1 MSLAD
6 LSAVRILR
14 PSVLIVVLTV
24 AVTLCNAQT
33 APANPKA
40 GVIQQPS
47 GEALLEETMDRAAN
61 LRLVRNRIQLVRD
74 GAEALTANYPD
85 KAAQLL
91 MRALREVD
99 RAEAELPA
107 NDPKHEEKLSELEFL
122 RRPILLQ
129 LVHVNPEM
137 ALQALAAPQSA
148 DHDAEFQ
155 RLIFE
160 AVAQQNPQIVENAAL
175 AKLGGGL
182 SSTVVSAYAVLRQ
195 AAPALARPL
204 ATAMV
209 QQLAQEQPGDD
220 PEMLTATLEFLR
232 QMRVDEGTR
241 APVVLIDSQALDPD
255 SLSTLMNSLADQ
267 LLAASNP
274 REAVIPQSLE
284 AYIAAIEPYASDKAE
299 KLREASAEL
308 TTSIDPTR
316 TLDEPAGPP
325 VVTVTADAGQAPDP
339 GRAARVEANRE
350 LSAQLQEKQA
360 LLTKLEAQLRSAPNV
375 AVARA
380 VVQKAI
386 DSTNSLIAFA
396 AANAMLLE
404 PECFDDGEYELYSF
418 SPLITPI
425 NATNRLIVALA
436 AQSPKSAVEAAAQY
450 DHPEIEL
457 YARLALAEALMKE
470 KASEKRAGDESRA
483 SEKAAKDD

>member
-1 MSLAD
+1 M
-6 LSAVRILR
+6 
-14 PSVLIVVLTV
+14 TV
-24 AVTLCNAQT
+24 AVTLCHAQ
-33 APANPKA
+33 AVPANSKV

-47 GEALLEETMDRAAN
+47 GGALLEETLDRATN
-61 LRLVRNRIQLVRD
+61 LRLVRNRIQLARD
-74 GAEALTANYPD
+74 GAEALTGDYPD

-91 MRALREVD
+91 LRALREVD

-107 NDPKHEEKLSELEFL
+107 NDPKHEEKLGDLEFL

-129 LVHVNPEM
+129 LVHVNPEL
-137 ALQALAAPQSA
+137 ALQALATPQSA

-160 AVAQQNPQIVENAAL
+160 TVAQQNPQIVENAAL
-175 AKLGGGL
+175 AKLGDGL
-182 SSTVVSAYAVLRQ
+182 NSTVVSAYAVLRQ

-220 PEMLTATLEFLR
+220 PDMLTATLEFLR

-299 KLREASAEL
+299 KLRAASAGL

-325 VVTVTADAGQAPDP
+325 AATVTADAGQTPDP
-339 GRAARVEANRE
+339 GRLARDEAGRE
-350 LSAQLQEKQA
+350 LSAQLQEKQV
-360 LLTKLEAQLRSAPNV
+360 LLTKLEGQLRNAPNLV
-375 AVARA
+375 TARA
-380 VVQKAI
+380 VVQRAI

-404 PECFDDGEYELYSF
+404 PECFRDGEYELYSF

-425 NATNRLIVALA
+425 NATNRLIVSLA
-436 AQSPKSAVEAAAQY
+436 AQNTKSAVEATAQY

-470 KASEKRAGDESRA
+470 KAENPGEKRAKNERGATSEGPSENRMPVNHLA
-483 SEKAAKDD
+483 SVN